1 MTDRKFEVRGPV
13 IGFTAGTSG
22 RAGTGG
28 VHIGHIQDV
37 AAVLRLLDELREDLN
52 DAKAPTSTIEAVDDL
67 RIEARKPQPR
77 KEITDHLM
85 DKLAD
90 RGLGEQMKELAKA
103 FDALF

>member
-1 MTDRKFEVRGPV
+1 MNDRKFEIQGPV
-13 IGFTAGTSG
+13 IGSNVGTSG
-22 RAGTGG
+22 RATTGD
-28 VHIGHIQDV
+28 VHIGHIKDV

-52 DAKAPTSTIEAVDDL
+52 DAKAPTSTIETVDDL
-67 RIEARKPQPR
+67 RVEARKPKPS
-77 KEITDHLM
+77 KDVTDHLM

>member
-1 MTDRKFEVRGPV
+1 MNDKKFDIEGPV
-13 IGFTAGTSG
+13 VGSNIGTSG
-22 RAGTGG
+22 HAHVGDI
-28 VHIGHIQDV
+28 HIGHIRDV
-37 AAVLRLLDELREDLN
+37 SAVLRLLDELREDLN

-67 RIEARKPQPR
+67 RVEARKPKPS
-77 KEITDHLM
+77 KEVTAHLM